1 MCDRPEPGVS
11 RPAPL
16 AGDID
21 VTEGGLDG
29 PGGWGR
35 GVGTG
40 RCWPWCSTRRRRGYR
55 EVSLETGT
63 GGFFAPAH
71 RLYRRHGF
79 TECGPFG
86 DYGLD
91 PHSTFMTL
99 TLS

>member
-1 MCDRPEPGVS
+1 M
-11 RPAPL
+11 A
-16 AGDID
+16 AGHG
-21 VTEGGLDG
+21 VTEFPATLSD
-29 PGGWGR
+29 W
-35 GVGTG
+35 
-40 RCWPWCSTRRRRGYR
+40 RRRGYR